1 VETTRHGTNQM
12 EEPLNQNQFYAVV
25 TTIQAPTAAMRRL
38 ARVVG
43 GCGGRLVVVG
53 DKKGPAAYPVR
64 EVELV
69 TLEQQLKMPLR
80 LPRLLPVGHY
90 VRKNL
95 GYLLAM
101 SRQAPC
107 IYETD
112 DDNAPTARWRPR
124 VRSVKA
130 IPVRGSG
137 WHNVYGHFSSE
148 HVWPRGFPL
157 EEVEAS
163 RAWKPRAGSPAKVA
177 NSPIQQGLADGNPDV
192 DAVWR
197 LLLSRDVRFKSR
209 SSLALGRGA
218 WCPFNSQNTWWW
230 PEAYALMYLPSFCTF
245 RMTDIWR
252 SFVAQR
258 CLWEMDGALAFHAPD
273 VIQDRNEHNLLRDFQ
288 DEVPGYINNARIC
301 AVLEGVK
308 LEPGKEA
315 AGANLRRCYEA
326 LVREAVFPGK
336 ELRLVDAWLTD
347 LKRISRG
354 LAV

>member
-1 VETTRHGTNQM
+1 MSPN
-12 EEPLNQNQFYAVV
+12 PFYAVV
-25 TTIQAPTAAMRRL
+25 TTIQAPTPAMRSL

-43 GCGGRLVVVG
+43 QCGGRLIVMG
-53 DKKGPAAYPVR
+53 DKKGPSAYPVAK
-64 EVELV
+64 VELV

-80 LPRLLPVGHY
+80 LPPLLPVGHY

-95 GYLLAM
+95 GYLLAI

-107 IYETD
+107 VYETD

-124 VRSVKA
+124 ARSVKA
-130 IPVRGSG
+130 IVVGGSG
-137 WHNVYGHFSSE
+137 WRNVYGHFSSDY
-148 HVWPRGFPL
+148 VWPRGFPL

-163 RAWKPRAGSPAKVA
+163 RAWKPRAGSTTSVA
-177 NSPIQQGLADGNPDV
+177 NSPIQQGLAAGNPDV

-197 LLLSRDVRFKSR
+197 LLLSRHVRFKNK
-209 SSLALGRGA
+209 SSLVLMRGA

-230 PEAYALMYLPSFCTF
+230 PQAYPLMYLPSFCTF

-288 DEVPGYINNARIC
+288 DEVPGYINNSRIC
-301 AVLEGVK
+301 TVLERLK

-315 AGANLRRCYEA
+315 ASANMRRCYQA
-326 LVREAVFPGK
+326 LVRAAIFPDK
-336 ELRLVDAWLTD
+336 ELRLIDAWLKD
-347 LKRISRG
+347 LKTISRG
-354 LAV
+354 LTV